1 MNNKPTT
8 SMGPAQVWTTA
19 LVFLFPFLSL
29 VTLSGVSATSLLVLV
44 TAIPLYRRGRAAIA
58 YNWADAKW
66 VVFAFLYYF
75 AFAALCFMLRPV
87 APASNLEKP
96 ARVFFAVSALMLVLV
111 MRPSRRALWW
121 GVIAGAL
128 AALPLVAWQR
138 LMEGVERPG
147 GLINPI
153 TFGDLSLC
161 LALLSMAAAIDFRH
175 STRQAVWPA
184 LGALAGLTGSVLSGT
199 RGGWVA
205 LVLAAVLFVRHGHLV
220 PSRRVRALL
229 LASFALF
236 IASWF
241 VPALGMTERVEQGV
255 EDVRTWYAGGS
266 AFSNVGIRLELWKGA
281 ARLIAEHPLTGLDP
295 AEYKA
300 ELARWAV
307 DGKIDRVVLTMPH
320 LHNDALQAFVT
331 GGLFGFLAWF
341 GILAAPFAFFAR
353 AMKSGSAGAGSQ
365 FAPAL
370 AGMLVVLCYFSFGLT
385 EVIFWSVKGS
395 LFYALMVFLLIGFCL
410 NAKEPIGK

>member
-1 MNNKPTT
+1 
-8 SMGPAQVWTTA
+8 
-19 LVFLFPFLSL
+19 
-29 VTLSGVSATSLLVLV
+29 
-44 TAIPLYRRGRAAIA
+44 
-58 YNWADAKW
+58 
-66 VVFAFLYYF
+66 
-75 AFAALCFMLRPV
+75 
-87 APASNLEKP
+87 
-96 ARVFFAVSALMLVLV
+96 MLVLV

-138 LMEGVERPG
+138 LMEGMERPG
-147 GLINPI
+147 GLLNPI
-153 TFGDLSLC
+153 TFGDLTLC
-161 LALLSMAAAIDFRH
+161 LALLSMAAAVDFRH
-175 STRQAVWPA
+175 STRQALWPA
-184 LGALAGLTGSVLSGT
+184 LGALAGLAGSVLSGT

-281 ARLIAEHPLTGLDP
+281 ARLIAEHPLVGLDP

-353 AMKSGSAGAGSQ
+353 AMKSASAGAGSQ

-395 LFYALMVFLLIGFCL
+395 LFYALMVFLLMGFCL
-410 NAKEPIGK
+410 NAKEAIGK